1 MNQRNELE
9 FLKQLHN
16 IFLKSRE
23 DMIKLIAYTSM
34 ENREYI
40 TIEAETYSRIAL
52 LYARNF
58 NLEDEYNKMD
68 WNLYAYF

>member
-1 MNQRNELE
+1 
-9 FLKQLHN
+9 
-16 IFLKSRE
+16 
-23 DMIKLIAYTSM
+23 MIKLIAYTSI

-68 WNLYAYF
+68 WDIYAYF